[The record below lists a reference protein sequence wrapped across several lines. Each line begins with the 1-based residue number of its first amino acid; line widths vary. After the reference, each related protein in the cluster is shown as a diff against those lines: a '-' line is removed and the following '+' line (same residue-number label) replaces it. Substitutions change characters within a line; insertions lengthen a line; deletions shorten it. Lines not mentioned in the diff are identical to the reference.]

1 MGFSA
6 LVCLDL
12 WVQPQPESSFEDLL
26 ALIGSLQ
33 TSLAARDERIDALLR
48 ALGERDARNDVLLVT
63 VGELTAQVQA
73 LVLRLGKDS
82 STSSR
87 PPSSDGPDRRP
98 RGGSS
103 RTSSGRK
110 PGKQKGDSGTAL
122 RLVDD
127 PNETIPI
134 PAPATCGCGT
144 AVIETPVT
152 GLRRRQIHDLAPQPA
167 PVVTEYQ
174 AELKTCPGCRKTV
187 VGQFPAGVNAP
198 TQYGPEITTKVADVV
213 LGHHVPIHRST
224 LLIME
229 LLGMSVSTG
238 YAASLRAR
246 AADLI
251 EDGGFITAVRALL
264 QSAPVVHADETFA
277 TAAQATAFVHVACT
291 DHLTLMH
298 TGNRSA
304 DAIDA
309 GGVLTELSGVLVR
322 DGYAGYTHLTNVL
335 HAWCGAHLLRDLRGI
350 HEGDPAGQLWAKAMG
365 DTLLEAHRITGAAR
379 TEGREELTA
388 EELRTINRLYAGAL
402 ARARTDNPTTDRSV
416 LAAHARTLAKRFEA
430 HQEMILRFTTN
441 LTVGFTNNVAERAV
455 RPVKVQQR
463 TSGGCWRTL
472 QGLAEFAVVQSY
484 LSTAANWGLSRY
496 DALHQLFTTGP
507 WIPPAL
513 TPATA

>member
-1 MGFSA
+1 M
-6 LVCLDL
+6 
-12 WVQPQPESSFEDLL
+12 QPQPESSREDLL
-26 ALIGSLQ
+26 ALIGVLQ
-33 TSLAARDERIDALLR
+33 ASLAAQEARVDSLLESLSARDERIDA
-48 ALGERDARNDVLLVT
+48 LLVT

-82 STSSR
+82 STSSK

-110 PGKQKGDSGTAL
+110 PGKQKGEPGAAL

-127 PNETIPI
+127 PDETIGI
-134 PAPATCGCGT
+134 PAPATCGCGRGLVE
-144 AVIETPVT
+144 APVT
-152 GLRRRQIHDLAPQPA
+152 GVRRRQVHDLAPQPE
-167 PVVTEYQ
+167 PVVTEYA
-174 AELKTCPGCRKTV
+174 AELKCCPGCRKTA
-187 VGQFPAGVNAP
+187 VGEFPAGVNAP
-198 TQYGPEITTKVADVV
+198 AQYGPELTTKVADVV

-224 LLIME
+224 LLVME

-238 YAASLRAR
+238 YAASLRGR
-246 AADLI
+246 AAGLI
-251 EDGGFITAVRALL
+251 ENGGFISAVRALL
-264 QSAPVVHADETFA
+264 RGAPVVHADETFA
-277 TAAQATAFVHVACT
+277 RAAGSTAYVHVACT

-322 DGYAGYTHLTNVL
+322 DGYAGYSHLRNVL
-335 HAWCGAHLLRDLRGI
+335 HAWCGAHLVRDLRGI
-350 HEGDPAGQLWAKAMG
+350 HEADPAGQLWAKAMG
-365 DTLLEAHRITGAAR
+365 DTLLEAHRIATAAR
-379 TEGREELTA
+379 AEGREELTDG
-388 EELRTINRLYAGAL
+388 ELRTISRLYTGAL
-402 ARARTDNPTTDRSV
+402 ARARTDNPTGDRSV
-416 LAAHARTLAKRFEA
+416 LAGHARTLAKRFDV
-430 HQEMILRFTTN
+430 HQEMILRFTTD

-472 QGLAEFAVVQSY
+472 QGLADFAVVQSY

-513 TPATA
+513 TPAVP